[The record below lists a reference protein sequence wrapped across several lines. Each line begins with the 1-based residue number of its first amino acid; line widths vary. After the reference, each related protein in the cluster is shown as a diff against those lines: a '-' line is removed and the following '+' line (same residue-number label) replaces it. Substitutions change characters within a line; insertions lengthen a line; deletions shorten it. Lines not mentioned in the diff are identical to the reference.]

1 MSRTAPALVL
11 TALVVTA
18 TAAAEP
24 PRSGI
29 VHVPLTPGTTSVQHG
44 AELYAANC
52 SSCHGSA
59 GVGITHRSK
68 LRGAGD
74 IGGLGPELTTVGAQA
89 ADFYLR
95 TGYMPLAR
103 PGVQPRRTRVLFSER
118 ELHDL
123 IAYVASLGRGPPVP
137 KPDPARGNL
146 SDGLRLFTD
155 HCAGCHQVSAEG
167 GVVTGAYVPALQ
179 SATAV
184 QVAEAVRVGPYLMP
198 RFPKSQIS
206 DADLNSIV
214 KYVLY
219 ARHPEDRGGWAL
231 GRIGPVPEG
240 LVTWFIAAVALVGT
254 CLVIGKRLQS

>member
-1 MSRTAPALVL
+1 MSRRAPVLLLLALVL
-11 TALVVTA
+11 SPA
-18 TAAAEP
+18 AAAEP

-29 VHVPLTPGTTSVQHG
+29 VHVQLTPGTTPVQHG

-52 SSCHGSA
+52 STCHGIA
-59 GVGITHRSK
+59 GAGITHRSR

-74 IGGLGPELTTVGAQA
+74 VGGLGPELATVGAQA

-95 TGYMPLAR
+95 TGYMPLSR
-103 PGVQPRRTRVLFSER
+103 PGMQPRRTRVLFSER

-123 IAYVASLGRGPPVP
+123 IAYVASLGKGPPIP
-137 KPDPARGNL
+137 TPDPASGNL

-155 HCAGCHQVSAEG
+155 HCAGCHQVSAAG

-184 QVAEAVRVGPYLMP
+184 QIAEAVRIGPYLMP
-198 RFPKSQIS
+198 RFPTSQIS

-219 ARHPEDRGGWAL
+219 ARHPDDRGGWAL